1 MKPFQLLIKPVSFDC
16 NLRCNYCFY
25 LRVADEY
32 PKIEHPRMSDEIL
45 DKLISQFLQFR
56 FKESIFGWQGGEPT
70 LAGLKFFKN
79 VVSLQQKYGES
90 GQVVGNALQTN
101 GILIN
106 DDWAKFFFKYRFL
119 IGLSLDGPKAIHDRY
134 RKSTGGKS
142 VWKKV
147 MDAANCLSRNNVE
160 FNILCVVSKAN
171 VNHAKTIY
179 NFFLD
184 NGFFYLQFIPALET
198 DQEGKRASFSINA
211 QQYGKF
217 LCELFNEWKAEPN
230 KVSIR
235 LFNAMA
241 AHYLNYPKGNCTI
254 DKQCAEYLLV
264 EWNGDIYPCDF
275 FVNKEYKLG
284 SLLEESLSSLKNK
297 RDNQFGRLKSE
308 LSDGCLKCRWLELC
322 YGGCIKD
329 RIFPDNQNPEKSY
342 YCKSYIE
349 FFQYSNDWFK
359 EQCKKALV

>member
-16 NLRCNYCFY
+16 NLRCKYCFY

-45 DKLISQFLQFR
+45 NKLISQFLQFR

-70 LAGLKFFKN
+70 LAGLKFYEKI
-79 VVSLQQKYGES
+79 VELQQKYGER
-90 GQVVGNALQTN
+90 GQVVGNAFQTN

-119 IGLSLDGPKAIHDRY
+119 IGLSLDGPKAIYDRY
-134 RKSTGGKS
+134 RTSAGGKS
-142 VWKKV
+142 VWEKV
-147 MDAANCLSRNNVE
+147 MNTADCLRLNNVE

-171 VNHAKTIY
+171 INQAKLIY

-184 NGFFYLQFIPALET
+184 NGFFHLQFIPALEI
-198 DQEGKRASFSINA
+198 DQKGKRSSFSVNA
-211 QQYGKF
+211 EQYGKF
-217 LCELFNEWKAEPN
+217 LCDLFNEWKKEPN
-230 KVSIR
+230 KASIR
-235 LFNAMA
+235 LFNGII
-241 AHYLNYPKGNCTI
+241 AHYLNYPKGICTI
-254 DKQCAEYLLV
+254 DNQCAEYLLV

-275 FVNKEYKLG
+275 FVNKDYKLG
-284 SLLEESLSSLKNK
+284 NLLEENLSSLKNK
-297 RDNQFGRLKSE
+297 RDNKFGRLKSK
-308 LSDGCLKCRWLELC
+308 LSNDCLKCRWLELC

-342 YCKSYIE
+342 YCKSYTE
-349 FFQYSNDWFK
+349 FFQYSNEWFK
-359 EQCKKALV
+359 EHCNIAL